1 MMVYRATD
9 ATRRTNTQ
17 AVPDRRG
24 MALLAGHSDSEP
36 ITHHDSEPDQRHARP
51 WPVAVLSEEAA
62 AARRGQQEGDEHQG
76 GDGDEGQRHEDALVD
91 GEQAHLPHGRTR
103 SLGNGG
109 AEGPSA
115 ASGQAQERCLDARP
129 CPCYSC

>member
-1 MMVYRATD
+1 MLPGVQ
-9 ATRRTNTQ
+9 TRKQFQIDEAWHYWRVTTTLN
-17 AVPDRRG
+17 R
-24 MALLAGHSDSEP
+24 SY
-36 ITHHDSEPDQRHARP
+36 THNDDSEPDQRLARP

-115 ASGQAQERCLDARP
+115 ASG
-129 CPCYSC
+129 